1 MIKKILLGLF
11 VVLVAIQ
18 FIRPARN
25 VSTAPGPQ
33 DLSAKHPVPAPVQG
47 LLQRACYDCH
57 SNNTHYPWYAEVQPV
72 GWWLNQHVQDGRR
85 HLDFSTFGT
94 YTAKRAGKKA
104 EEIADEVE
112 HREMPLKSYTWMH
125 PESRLTAEEIK
136 LLVDWANG
144 LRDQIAAP

>member
-1 MIKKILLGLF
+1 MIKKILLGLLLA
-11 VVLVAIQ
+11 LVAIQ

-25 VSTAPGPQ
+25 VSAGLGPQ
-33 DLSAKHPVPAPVQG
+33 DISVKHAVPPPVHQ

-57 SNNTHYPWYAEVQPV
+57 SNNTRYPWYAEVQPV
-72 GWWLNQHVQDGRR
+72 GWWLTQHVNDAKR
-85 HLDFSTFGT
+85 HLDFSAFGT
-94 YTAKRAGKKA
+94 YSAKRAGKKT

-125 PESRLTAEEIK
+125 PEARLTAAEIK

-144 LRDQIAAP
+144 LHEQIVAP